1 VAGDVLTTATAGAE
15 GAARIGESA
24 DSAQLSGQ
32 DRGETDQVTATRP
45 QAVTPANLQTSPGET
60 TPRTPL
66 GVSDGGA
73 SASDTRPAATTRPT
87 RQTRQG
93 PAPAAQP
100 APPGAGVRRRLARLG
115 AQRGSNVNPVLEPLI
130 KTVRAHHP
138 KADVRTVERA
148 YGVAAHW
155 HKDQKRQ
162 SGDPYITHPLAV
174 ATILAELGMNTETI
188 CAALLHDTVEDTAY
202 TLNELR
208 SEFGE
213 DVTALV
219 DGVTKLDKVKYGAS
233 AEAETV
239 RKMVVAMSRDIRV
252 LVIKLAD
259 RLHNMRTLRY
269 MPRDKQERKS
279 RETLEIYAPLAHR
292 LGMNTVKWELEDLS
306 FATLYPK
313 RYDEIARLVS
323 QRSPRRDQLLQD
335 VIESLSADMH
345 EARIKGTVSG
355 RPKHY
360 YSIYQKMIA
369 RNVEFD
375 DIYDLVGI
383 RVLVDSVRDCYAAL
397 GTIHARWN
405 PVPGRFKDYVAMPKF
420 NMYQSLHTTVI
431 GPGGKPVELQI
442 RTWGMHKRAEYG
454 VAAHWKYK
462 EDMHAHGPAL
472 ASGNPGKAGTK
483 AEAKANQ
490 DAAEMVWLRQLVDWQ
505 RETEDPAEF
514 LDSLRYDLASA
525 EVFVF
530 TPRGEVIALPH
541 GATPVDFA
549 YAIHTDVGHRTT
561 GARVNGRLVALES
574 TLDNGDTVEIFTS
587 KSQEA
592 GPNRDWLNFV
602 KSARARNKIRQWFSK
617 ERREAAVEA
626 GKDQIA
632 KVMRK
637 QGLPLQRLMSAET
650 LKAIAAEL
658 RYPDLT
664 GLYAAVG
671 EGRISA
677 QSVVTRLVRA
687 VSGGAAA
694 QEDLAEVT
702 PIPRRAPK
710 VQRASTASDSGI
722 EVEGVADVW
731 VRLSKCCTPVPG
743 DEILGFVTHGHGVSV
758 HRANCV
764 NIEHLSDT
772 QRERMVP
779 VHWAPSDASVF
790 LVAIQVE
797 ALDRTRLLSDV
808 TRILSDQHVNI
819 LSASVQTT
827 RDRVAMSK
835 FTFEM
840 GDPAHLGDVLRA
852 VRNID
857 GVYDVYRVTN

>member
-1 VAGDVLTTATAGAE
+1 
-15 GAARIGESA
+15 
-24 DSAQLSGQ
+24 
-32 DRGETDQVTATRP
+32 
-45 QAVTPANLQTSPGET
+45 
-60 TPRTPL
+60 
-66 GVSDGGA
+66 
-73 SASDTRPAATTRPT
+73 
-87 RQTRQG
+87 
-93 PAPAAQP
+93 
-100 APPGAGVRRRLARLG
+100 
-115 AQRGSNVNPVLEPLI
+115 
-130 KTVRAHHP
+130 
-138 KADVRTVERA
+138 
-148 YGVAAHW
+148 
-155 HKDQKRQ
+155 
-162 SGDPYITHPLAV
+162 
-174 ATILAELGMNTETI
+174 
-188 CAALLHDTVEDTAY
+188 
-202 TLNELR
+202 
-208 SEFGE
+208 
-213 DVTALV
+213 
-219 DGVTKLDKVKYGAS
+219 
-233 AEAETV
+233 
-239 RKMVVAMSRDIRV
+239 
-252 LVIKLAD
+252 
-259 RLHNMRTLRY
+259 
-269 MPRDKQERKS
+269 
-279 RETLEIYAPLAHR
+279 
-292 LGMNTVKWELEDLS
+292 
-306 FATLYPK
+306 
-313 RYDEIARLVS
+313 
-323 QRSPRRDQLLQD
+323 
-335 VIESLSADMH
+335 
-345 EARIKGTVSG
+345 
-355 RPKHY
+355 
-360 YSIYQKMIA
+360 
-369 RNVEFD
+369 
-375 DIYDLVGI
+375 
-383 RVLVDSVRDCYAAL
+383 
-397 GTIHARWN
+397 
-405 PVPGRFKDYVAMPKF
+405 
-420 NMYQSLHTTVI
+420 
-431 GPGGKPVELQI
+431 
-442 RTWGMHKRAEYG
+442 MHKRAEYG

-472 ASGNPGKAGTK
+472 ANGTSGKAGSK
-483 AEAKANQ
+483 AEVKASQ
-490 DAAEMVWLRQLVDWQ
+490 DAAEMAWLRQLVDWQ

-549 YAIHTDVGHRTT
+549 YAIHTDVGHRTI

-677 QSVVTRLVRA
+677 QSVVTRVVRA
-687 VSGGAAA
+687 VSGTAGA

-710 VQRASTASDSGI
+710 VSSARTASDSGI

-797 ALDRTRLLSDV
+797 ALDRTKLLADV
-808 TRILSDQHVNI
+808 TRVLSEQHVNI
-819 LSASVQTT
+819 LSASVQTS
-827 RDRVAMSK
+827 RDRVALSR
-835 FTFEM
+835 FSFEM
-840 GDPAHLGDVLRA
+840 GDPKHLGDVLRA